1 MQKYKIDCYGYGT
14 ASLDN
19 CSQFVLK
26 VIGKDDEYGGML
38 LALVVAVVCVCR
50 LQKSP
55 FGGGGCQIE
64 GTCTFWAF
72 LEALGFLSS
81 WLAEAESFL
90 PYRCCSSQHFDST
103 DRLQIFTCFV
113 RLILGESSI
122 HSSDILQ
129 RIKIHNL

>member
-1 MQKYKIDCYGYGT
+1 
-14 ASLDN
+14 
-19 CSQFVLK
+19 
-26 VIGKDDEYGGML
+26 ML

-90 PYRCCSSQHFDST
+90 PYRCCSSLHFDST

-129 RIKIHNL
+129 RIKIHNFKCQLQ